1 MNPMMGGMNPMMAMM
16 GGMNPMMAMMGMMSN
31 MANMGAGS
39 SDGSNSISPGG
50 VPIADQA
57 PIDHRVKALCREFT
71 IDPNTTR
78 ILHDVMKQ
86 REDYDEDIQALQ
98 MLVQRAV
105 NKGKK
110 PLDVMLSQIRAIK
123 SGKFPGKDILD
134 KDIWAFT
141 EKYDLDDRVLGRL
154 ITTVNARPKNRKNDL
169 QALDERLS
177 SAQKPTGLGL
187 LVRLLEG
194 LEETGRL
201 PSPPRRLGGSG
212 AFRPTGTFLHPIENS
227 RGRGSRDDRRS
238 RSRHRSRSR
247 GGRGGGDRGGPRR

>member
-1 MNPMMGGMNPMMAMM
+1 MMGGMNPMMGGMNPMM
-16 GGMNPMMAMMGMMSN
+16 GGMNPMMMMMMSN
-31 MANMGAGS
+31 MANMGGGS
-39 SDGSNSISPGG
+39 AEGG
-50 VPIADQA
+50 ATPSGPPAADQA
-57 PIDHRVKALCREFT
+57 PIDARVRAMCREYS
-71 IDPNTTR
+71 IDPKTTR
-78 ILHDVMKQ
+78 ILHDVMTT
-86 REDYDEDIQALQ
+86 REDYDEDLQALQ

-123 SGKFPGKDILD
+123 SGLFPGKEILD

-141 EKYDLDDRVLGRL
+141 EKYDLDDRVLCRL
-154 ITTVNARPKNRKNDL
+154 IRTLTARPKERNDDL
-169 QALDERLS
+169 RQLDERLS

-212 AFRPTGTFLHPIENS
+212 AFRPKGTFLHPA
-227 RGRGSRDDRRS
+227 GPGAGHRDRERRS
-238 RSRHRSRSR
+238 RSRDRSRSR
-247 GGRGGGDRGGPRR
+247 GRGRR